1 VDVSINWLSAMLDRE
16 IDPHDAARC
25 LAMLCAPVDAIEPLH
40 EALNDVV
47 VAEVERVKRHPDA
60 DKLTVCQ
67 VNDGSAVIE
76 VVCGAPNVTAGRKY
90 PYAAVGTELPGGLK
104 LTARKI
110 RGIVSHGMLLSE
122 KEMELGT
129 DHTGI
134 MELSTDAAPG
144 TSFVRAL
151 GLSDTRLELDVT
163 ANRPDLLCH
172 KGVAR
177 ELAAAYGTQ
186 AKLTEIPGAA
196 SDGAVPVRSEGPGE
210 VDGTEVVIE
219 DVEGCPRYMAA
230 VIRGVEIRPSPNWL
244 QARLR
249 SIGARPINNVV
260 DATNYILYELN
271 QPLHAFDLAKVRGN
285 KIVVRSAMPG
295 EQMTTLDG
303 EQRELQQG
311 MTLIC
316 DGEGPTAIAGVMGG
330 ADSEVSADTTD
341 ILLEGAYF
349 DPKRIRKTRK
359 ALKMNT
365 DASYRF
371 ERGIDIQSM
380 PEAIRRAVKLIR
392 TVAGGEEHKPPV
404 DVYPKPVKSTS
415 VFLRPERVEHLL
427 GMPVSG
433 QEIERLLA
441 SVGFVVVPKKDR
453 LAVQVPGWR
462 PDVTREVDLIE
473 EVARLRGYDAFPI
486 ELMPYRPSSV
496 PDDAAEETKAL
507 ARRVLTSLGLNEA
520 RSISFAASGGDGAQ
534 HVVNPMSVE
543 QGYLRESLLPGLI
556 AAARYNWSVRERDI
570 RLFEIGT
577 VFQGNGEG
585 TRPHEQLRLAGVISG
600 ARTPPH
606 WTTAGKAADYD
617 DWDLKNIFEEALRA
631 CGPGGRVVASTDG
644 WVVEGATD
652 GAHSWAGHVSLDR
665 PPWSAPLLGFE
676 FEMVVTG
683 RGARVYETLPTTP
696 PVERDLALILPAGV
710 TARQVEEII
719 ARAAGDLLASM
730 ELFDEYRAA
739 DLVGRS
745 VAWRLVFRAPE
756 RTLKDR
762 EVDKAV
768 SRVLKQLKDKFG
780 VERRQT

>member
-1 VDVSINWLSAMLDRE
+1 MDVSINWLSAMLDRE
-16 IDPHDAARC
+16 IDPHDAARR

-40 EALNDVV
+40 EELSDVV
-47 VAEVERVKRHPDA
+47 VALVERVEKHPDA

-67 VNDGSAVIE
+67 VNDGSSVIE
-76 VVCGAPNVTAGRKY
+76 VVCGAPNVTAGGKY

-104 LTARKI
+104 LTARRI

-122 KEMELGT
+122 KEMGLGT
-129 DHTGI
+129 DHAGI
-134 MELSTDAAPG
+134 MELITDAAPG
-144 TSFVRAL
+144 TSFARAL

-177 ELAAAYGTQ
+177 ELAAAYGAL
-186 AKLTEIPGAA
+186 AKLTEIPEAA

-210 VDGTEVVIE
+210 VDGTEVLIE

-230 VIRGVEIRPSPNWL
+230 VIRGVEIGPSPNWL

-249 SIGARPINNVV
+249 SVGARPINNVV

-303 EQRELQQG
+303 ERRELQEG

-316 DGEGPTAIAGVMGG
+316 DGEGPTAVAGVMGG
-330 ADSEVSADTTD
+330 SDSEVSDDTTD
-341 ILLEGAYF
+341 ILLECAYF

-359 ALKMNT
+359 ALKMST

-371 ERGIDIQSM
+371 ERGIDIQGM
-380 PEAIRRAVKLIR
+380 PDAIRRAVRLIR
-392 TVAGGEEHKPPV
+392 TVAGGEERNPPV

-415 VFLRPERVEHLL
+415 VFLRPERVAHLL
-427 GMPVSG
+427 GVQVPT

-453 LAVQVPGWR
+453 VAVQVPGWR
-462 PDVTREVDLIE
+462 PDVAREVDLIE
-473 EVARLRGYDAFPI
+473 EVARLRGYDEFPI
-486 ELMPYRPSSV
+486 ELAPYRPSSV
-496 PDDAAEETKAL
+496 PDDPVEETKAR

-520 RSISFAASGGDGAQ
+520 RSISFAASGSETAQ
-534 HVVNPMSVE
+534 RVVNPMSVE
-543 QGYLRESLLPGLI
+543 QGYLRESLLPGLTE
-556 AAARYNWSVRERDI
+556 AARHNWSVRERNV

-577 VFQGNGEG
+577 VFRSKGEG
-585 TRPHEQLRLAGVISG
+585 IQPLEQLRLAGVVSG

-606 WTTAGKAADYD
+606 WTAAGKAPDYD
-617 DWDLKNIFEEALRA
+617 EWDLKNIFEEALRT
-631 CGPGGRVVASTDG
+631 CGPHGKVVQGNGG
-644 WVVEGATD
+644 WVVEEETGR
-652 GAHSWAGHVSLDR
+652 AHSWAGQVSVDR
-665 PPWSAPLLGFE
+665 PAWTGPLFGFE
-676 FEMVVTG
+676 FDVVSSG
-683 RGARVYETLPTTP
+683 RGTVAYETLPVTP
-696 PVERDLALILPAGV
+696 PVERDLALILPGGV
-710 TARQVEEII
+710 TARQVEEVI
-719 ARAAGDLLASM
+719 ARAAGDLLESM
-730 ELFDEYRAA
+730 DLFDEYVAA
-739 DLVGRS
+739 GLAGRS
-745 VAWRLVFRAPE
+745 VAWRLVFRAPD

-762 EVDKAV
+762 DVDKVVA
-768 SRVLKQLKDKFG
+768 RVLKQLKDKFG
-780 VERRQT
+780 VERRET